1 MWLRKPKKSA
11 FTSPTTGIEI
21 IYFKFRPAQDAA
33 RFVET
38 KDNMENYAAV
48 SYKHNSV
55 EAKQSMKVM
64 EAPNYTDTEG
74 ATDTTDRITYNK

>member
-48 SYKHNSV
+48 SYKHNS
-55 EAKQSMKVM
+55 ADARKSMEEIK
-64 EAPNYTDTEG
+64 ESYY
-74 ATDTTDRITYNK
+74 IYLK